1 MYFLGL
7 ALALVMGLALGTLGG
22 GGSTLTVPIFVYVL
36 GFEAKR
42 AIVMSFPVVGAASV
56 AGVITHWRH
65 GHVQWRTAF
74 TFGVVAMTAAFLSA
88 RFLAPNVSGAFQLG
102 LLGAVMMMA
111 AFSMFRSAVR
121 ERRGIVGATPP
132 SWLLLPIGAVLGV
145 LTGLVGV
152 GGGFL
157 IVPALVLFASVPM
170 KEAVGTSL
178 VVIAMNTLAGFA
190 GGATTVSIPWGFVT
204 LFTAIAVV
212 GIVAGGFVVKAA
224 TPEQLK
230 RAFAVFL
237 VVVGAFILIQNRAAF
252 LAPAGP

>member
-56 AGVITHWRH
+56 AGAVTHWRH
-65 GHVQWRTAF
+65 GHVRWRTAF
-74 TFGVVAMTAAFLSA
+74 TFGVVAMVTAYLSA
-88 RFLAPNVSGAFQLG
+88 HYLAPRVTGGFQLG
-102 LLGAVMMMA
+102 LLGAVMVA
-111 AFSMFRSAVR
+111 AAISMFRSAAR
-121 ERRGIVGATPP
+121 ERRGLEAKSRPG
-132 SWLLLPIGAVLGV
+132 WLLLPIGAAVGV
-145 LTGLVGV
+145 LTGLVGI

-157 IVPALVLFASVPM
+157 IVPALVLFAAVPM

-178 VVIAMNTLAGFA
+178 VVIALNTLAGFA

-204 LFTAIAVV
+204 LFAGIAVL

-224 TPEQLK
+224 TPQQLK